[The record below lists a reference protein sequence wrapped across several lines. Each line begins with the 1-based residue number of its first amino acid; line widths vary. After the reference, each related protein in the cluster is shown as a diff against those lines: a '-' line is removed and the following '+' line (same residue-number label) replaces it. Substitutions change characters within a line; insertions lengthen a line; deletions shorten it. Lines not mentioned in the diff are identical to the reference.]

1 MAQQLYQIQEPEHKK
16 QVHKAAI
23 GIDLGTTNSVV
34 AFVKENKIKL
44 LADKDHNTL
53 FPSTVDIVKRNGTEL
68 TLRSVK
74 RLMGKTFEQ
83 AKASPLHRNLD
94 IINENNRA
102 KIATIR
108 KNYTPEEISS
118 MILSR
123 LKVAFR
129 ESELK
134 ELEQAVI
141 TVPAFFSDNERQA
154 TQIAAELAGIKALR
168 LINEPT
174 AALLAYG
181 LESEKKGNYVVY
193 DLGGGTFD
201 VSVLK
206 LVEGVFQVKS
216 TLGNVELGG
225 DDFDLLIAEH
235 FGFKEDN
242 DFLQTAQS
250 LKHKLTL
257 QDIAIAEYKEQKYQ
271 LSAKDFYK
279 LAKPLLDKTVEMI
292 KQAIVDSKL
301 YNIDGIVLVG
311 GSTKMPIVKQALAD
325 SFNYHIFD
333 DLNPDTIV
341 AKGAAIQADKL
352 LNKTSD
358 ILLVDVCPISL
369 GIETMG
375 GIFER
380 IIERNSPIP
389 TAKGQNFTTF
399 KDNQSSL
406 AINVYQGE
414 RELVKDCHLLGKLVL
429 NGIPAMPAGM
439 ARIKISFIVDEN
451 SMLQVKAVE
460 EQTGIEQSAILKSS
474 ISAEDSLA
482 ILKDSIMNARNDVHE
497 KELIKSRVEIEQ
509 VIQASRNLINSQGL
523 PKQEQADMIEYVDAI
538 EEQIK
543 DSKDKELLDN
553 KRFELEEYFKDIVKA
568 NMNDLLSENLVGK
581 ALDDV

>member
-1 MAQQLYQIQEPEHKK
+1 
-16 QVHKAAI
+16 
-23 GIDLGTTNSVV
+23 
-34 AFVKENKIKL
+34 
-44 LADKDHNTL
+44 
-53 FPSTVDIVKRNGTEL
+53 
-68 TLRSVK
+68 
-74 RLMGKTFEQ
+74 
-83 AKASPLHRNLD
+83 
-94 IINENNRA
+94 
-102 KIATIR
+102 
-108 KNYTPEEISS
+108 
-118 MILSR
+118 
-123 LKVAFR
+123 
-129 ESELK
+129 
-134 ELEQAVI
+134 
-141 TVPAFFSDNERQA
+141 
-154 TQIAAELAGIKALR
+154 
-168 LINEPT
+168 
-174 AALLAYG
+174 
-181 LESEKKGNYVVY
+181 
-193 DLGGGTFD
+193 
-201 VSVLK
+201 VLK

-257 QDIAIAEYKEQKYQ
+257 QDIAIVEYKEQKYQ

-301 YNIDGIVLVG
+301 DNIDGIVLVG

-543 DSKDKELLDN
+543 DTKEKELLDN

-581 ALDDV
+581 SLDDV